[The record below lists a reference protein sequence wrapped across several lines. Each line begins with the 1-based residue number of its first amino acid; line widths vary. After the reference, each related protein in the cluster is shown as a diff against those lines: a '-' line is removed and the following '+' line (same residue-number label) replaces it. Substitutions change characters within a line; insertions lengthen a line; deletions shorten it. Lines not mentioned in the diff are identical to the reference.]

1 MKIQNQN
8 QNQNPNFTILNPTK
22 KKKKKKLESEDR
34 TISCCCGFKSPSAM
48 ITVIELNK
56 QIDTLNQ
63 RNYQT
68 NCVFVIEQD
77 CVRLFVC

>member
-1 MKIQNQN
+1 
-8 QNQNPNFTILNPTK
+8 
-22 KKKKKKLESEDR
+22 
-34 TISCCCGFKSPSAM
+34 M

-77 CVRLFVC
+77 CVRLFVCLLKRERYEVVIYTERRGTNLGAKRTKRTAEMVWR